1 MIRIESGALEAIEAD
16 GILRPVRS
24 DFAAVSA
31 AGRRV
36 EIGAG
41 EVLMGRLQGMNELP
55 VGAALLTPGGDLAPF
70 LIHVV
75 VEAPDEA
82 VSPEGVRRAFLNGLR
97 RATEWELEI
106 VAVPP
111 LGTGAGN
118 LEIELVGQIMV
129 SELRRHLSAVAFPRE
144 VILVVES
151 EYEVEALEQ
160 ILATEPRD
168 ARGNGA

>member
-1 MIRIESGALEAIEAD
+1 MIRVEAGALETIEVE

-24 DFAAVSA
+24 DFASVSA
-31 AGRRV
+31 AGRRL
-36 EIGAG
+36 EIEAG
-41 EVLMGRLQGMNELP
+41 EALMDRLHGLGELP

-75 VEAPDEA
+75 VEDHDEA

-97 RATEWELEI
+97 RATEWELGV

-118 LEIELVGQIMV
+118 LDVELVAEIMI
-129 SELRRHLSAVAFPRE
+129 SELRRYMPAADFPQE
-144 VILVVES
+144 VVVVVEN
-151 EYEVEALEQ
+151 EYEVEVFER
-160 ILATEPRD
+160 ILATEPRNPM
-168 ARGNGA
+168 GNGA

>member
-1 MIRIESGALEAIEAD
+1 ME

-24 DFAAVSA
+24 DFASVSA
-31 AGRRV
+31 AGRRL

-41 EVLMGRLQGMNELP
+41 EALMGRLAGLGELP

-70 LIHVV
+70 LIHMV
-75 VEAPDEA
+75 VEAHDEA

-97 RATEWELEI
+97 RATEWELGV

-118 LEIELVGQIMV
+118 LDVEFVAEIMI
-129 SELRRHLSAVAFPRE
+129 SELRRYMASAPFPRE
-144 VILVVES
+144 VVVVVES
-151 EYEVEALEQ
+151 DYEAEVFERFVA
-160 ILATEPRD
+160 AEPRNP
-168 ARGNGA
+168 RGNGA